1 MSRWIRRVKEPL
13 GAMPKGLL
21 QKIVIVFGSLV
32 AALVI
37 LTSPGSD
44 EEAEQLREAPAEQAE
59 AQGGETVAASAEL
72 AVERLRDRAERAAAL
87 READLEARRR
97 AAAAAAATRIPGQ
110 APLAAAPGDPE
121 PETPEA
127 QLREELRLED
137 IRRAHAAL
145 RSPPV
150 ALSLRAAAGT
160 PAAEPGNVL
169 AAPPA
174 PEPPAASP
182 ALPASPAELAGLAE
196 LAELEALAAAGGVP
210 EPAEAAPTP
219 TTRPR
224 DPAGWERVFEGQML
238 EAVLATQL
246 RGDFDGPAVALV
258 SSPLWSRDR
267 QRVLIARGTRAIG
280 TAGRVGAWDQA
291 RLAVAFRRLI
301 FPDNTYLR
309 LEFTGLDQSGAAGLQ
324 DRVNRHYL
332 STLGA
337 AGAVGLLSGLTLRGS
352 RPYEGGMAGAR
363 AGAGI
368 GLGRG
373 AETILDRYL
382 NRLPTITIRAGT
394 RMRILFT
401 SDALVPRPTFR
412 PQLVSH

>member
-1 MSRWIRRVKEPL
+1 MSRWIQRVKGPV

-37 LTSPGSD
+37 LTSPGSE
-44 EEAEQLREAPAEQAE
+44 EEAERLQEAPEEQAQ
-59 AQGGETVAASAEL
+59 AQGGESVVAA
-72 AVERLRDRAERAAAL
+72 AERAIERLGERAARAAAR

-97 AAAAAAATRIPGQ
+97 TAAAAAARGPGRDL
-110 APLAAAPGDPE
+110 PGGAAGDPE

-127 QLREELRLED
+127 QLREELRLDD
-137 IRRAHAAL
+137 IRREHAAL

-150 ALSLRAAAGT
+150 ALSMRTGGGAPDAGSGAGD
-160 PAAEPGNVL
+160 PAAPASEP
-169 AAPPA
+169 
-174 PEPPAASP
+174 PPAAAP
-182 ALPASPAELAGLAE
+182 ADLAGLRE
-196 LAELEALAAAGGVP
+196 MAELEALAAAGGVP
-210 EPAEAAPTP
+210 EPADAAPTP
-219 TTRPR
+219 ATRPQ

-246 RGDFDGPAVALV
+246 RGDFEGPAIALV

-267 QRVLIARGTRAIG
+267 QRELIPRGTRAIG
-280 TAGRVGAWDQA
+280 TSGRVGAWDQA
-291 RLAVAFRRLI
+291 RLAVAFHRLI

-309 LEFTGLDQSGAAGLQ
+309 LEFAGLDQSGAAGVQ

-332 STLGA
+332 SALGA

-352 RPYEGGMAGAR
+352 RPYEGGAAGAR
-363 AGAGI
+363 AGAAI
-368 GLGRG
+368 GLGRST
-373 AETILDRYL
+373 ETILDRYL
-382 NRLPTITIRAGT
+382 NRLPTITVRAGT

-401 SDALVPRPTFR
+401 SDALVPRPAFR
-412 PQLVSH
+412 PQLVSR

>member
-1 MSRWIRRVKEPL
+1 MSRWIQRVKRPV

-21 QKIVIVFGSLV
+21 QKVVIVFGSLV

-44 EEAEQLREAPAEQAE
+44 EEAEQLQEAPAEQAE
-59 AQGGETVAASAEL
+59 AQGGETVVAATEL
-72 AVERLRDRAERAAAL
+72 AIERLRDRAERSAAL

-97 AAAAAAATRIPGQ
+97 AAAAAAATRRPGQ
-110 APLAAAPGDPE
+110 APVTVAPGDPE

-127 QLREELRLED
+127 QLREELRLDD

-145 RSPPV
+145 RSPPI
-150 ALSLRAAAGT
+150 ALSMRTAAET
-160 PAAEPGNVL
+160 PAAEPGGQGPD
-169 AAPPA
+169 AQA
-174 PEPPAASP
+174 PEPPPEPAAP
-182 ALPASPAELAGLAE
+182 PLELAELQE

-219 TTRPR
+219 VTRPQ
-224 DPAGWERVFEGQML
+224 DPPGWERVFGGQML

-246 RGDFDGPAVALV
+246 RGDFDGPAIALV

-267 QRVLIARGTRAIG
+267 QRELIPRGTRAVG
-280 TAGRVGAWDQA
+280 TAGRVGAWDQK
-291 RLAVAFRRLI
+291 RLAVTFHRLI

-309 LEFTGLDQSGAAGLQ
+309 LEFTGLDQSGAAGVQ

-382 NRLPTITIRAGT
+382 NRLPTITVRAGT

-401 SDALVPRPTFR
+401 SDALVPRPAFR
-412 PQLVSH
+412 LQLVSR